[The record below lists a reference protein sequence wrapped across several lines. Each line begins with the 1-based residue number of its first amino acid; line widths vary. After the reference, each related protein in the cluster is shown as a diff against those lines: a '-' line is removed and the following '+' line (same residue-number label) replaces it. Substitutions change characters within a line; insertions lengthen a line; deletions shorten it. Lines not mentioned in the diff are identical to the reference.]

1 MRKITGIVPVTGRR
15 EQCNHCSAVST
26 HKFRTDEGTTF
37 WYPCGHR
44 VMHAPGSYLYFSR
57 GARKLTVEELALAT
71 LMVE

>member
-1 MRKITGIVPVTGRR
+1 MRKIIGVVPVTVRW
-15 EQCNHCSAVST
+15 EQCTHCSAVST

-44 VMHAPGSYLYFSR
+44 VLHDQGSYLYFSR
-57 GARKLTVEELALAT
+57 GSRKLTAEELALAT